1 MKELL
6 TRFIYEEEAM
16 GTVEV
21 VLIAAILMGLAFMFN
36 KGIRE
41 FMNSQLSKIK
51 NATFTIDTN

>member
-1 MKELL
+1 MKKLL
-6 TRFIYEEEAM
+6 RDFIYEQEAM

-41 FMNSQLSKIK
+41 FMNAQLSKIK